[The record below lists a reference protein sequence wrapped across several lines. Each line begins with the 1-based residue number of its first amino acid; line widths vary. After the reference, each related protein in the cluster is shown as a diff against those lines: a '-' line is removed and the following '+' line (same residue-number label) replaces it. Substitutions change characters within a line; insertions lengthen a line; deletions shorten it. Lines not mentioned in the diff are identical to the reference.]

1 MTRSAGG
8 NELNVFERGSGR
20 MRAGWNGN
28 RDPQAAFRV
37 KILIRDVLGLTRGCL
52 QKARRPRRYDRS
64 PAEGDLHQDWGAWLA
79 NGYRA
84 LLDWLDEAERWDR
97 IRTHLALAHPER
109 AVQQALGRTV
119 DKALSLGDLAFFAE
133 LLADFFW
140 FGERSLTEKAA
151 AIVALHHFAAY
162 ADAAR
167 FALGKLGVV
176 ADFDLRN
183 EAIRDLIWARRDA
196 AVFAGRSG
204 IDRACAVI
212 VEHLFELGD
221 GPTDTRFLDA
231 LQDAL
236 GYEAEWQAL
245 RFAQTEIGIVTEQ
258 AQRDVYTRSGVEA
271 KAWRHSGR
279 ATGRPGHIK
288 LDGVTVGIH
297 ESFRLEG
304 ADGQVYACAGPLDP
318 ALPVGE
324 VVNCGCTTDP
334 VFREDQE
341 FFTAWTGA

>member
-1 MTRSAGG
+1 MTRSMGG
-8 NELNVFERGSGR
+8 DELNVFERGSGR
-20 MRAGWNGN
+20 NRAYWNAVRN
-28 RDPQAAFRV
+28 PIARRQVA
-37 KILIRDVLGLTRGCL
+37 KLLRDVFGLTRTCL
-52 QKARRPRRYDRS
+52 RKARRSRRYDRG
-64 PAEGDLHQDWGAWLA
+64 PAEGDLHRDWGAWLA

-84 LLDWLDEAERWDR
+84 LVAWLDEADRWDR
-97 IRTHLALAHPER
+97 IRTHLALAHPDR
-109 AVQQALGRTV
+109 FVQQALGRTV
-119 DKALSLGDLAFFAE
+119 TKALSLRDLAFFAE

-151 AIVALHHFAAY
+151 AIVELHHVAAY
-162 ADAAR
+162 SDAAR

-176 ADFDLRN
+176 ADFELRN
-183 EAIRDLIWARRDA
+183 EAIRDLIWARRE
-196 AVFAGRSG
+196 AVIFAGRSG

-221 GPTDTRFLDA
+221 GPTSTRFLEA

-236 GYEAEWQAL
+236 GYEAEWQAQ
-245 RFAQTEIGIVTEQ
+245 RFAQTEIGIITEQ
-258 AQRDVYTRSGVEA
+258 AQRDVYSRSGVEA

-288 LDGVTVGIH
+288 LDSVTVGIH

-304 ADGQVYACAGPLDP
+304 ADGQIYACAGPLDS

-341 FFTAWTGA
+341 FFNAWTGA